1 MMKRIMFM
9 TNSMYGG
16 GAEKVLQTLLHNL
29 DRTKYDVTVYSMHDE
44 EIRPE
49 CYPTDITYK
58 AVFGGY
64 HGKSAVGKR
73 LHSIMGKVKGKLF
86 LTAPSWLFYLLYFH
100 EKYDV
105 EIAFIEGEATKI
117 ISGSTNKKSRKI
129 AWVHIDLQANPWT
142 DFLYKS
148 VEDESKHYQQFN
160 SIVCVSEYAKK
171 SFLGKFFGV
180 KEEAVLT
187 HYNPIDSDEI
197 LIKSEESFE
206 PKEDGIINFVAVGRL
221 VNQKGFD
228 RLIEACG
235 KISQTE
241 TKWHLSIIGDGEQR
255 EELVRSVER
264 LHLQDKVTFCGY
276 RENPYPIMKSADV
289 LVCSSRAE
297 GYSLVIA
304 EAMVLGLAIITTDC
318 AGPTELVHYG
328 EYGCLV
334 ENSTEGICLGM
345 LSMLRDKNAIKFY
358 KEKASIR
365 GKQFDIASNIN
376 EIEIILNGCMNN
388 RSNPGIEC

>member
-49 CYPTDITYK
+49 CYPADVTYK

-64 HGKSAVGKR
+64 HGKSAVGKQ
-73 LHSIMGKVKGKLF
+73 LHSIMGKIKGKLF

-105 EIAFIEGEATKI
+105 EVAFIEGEAAKI
-117 ISGSTNKKSRKI
+117 ISGSTNKNSRKI
-129 AWVHIDLQANPWT
+129 AWVHTDLQENPWT

-148 VEDESKHYQQFN
+148 VEDESEHYQKFD
-160 SIVCVSEYAKK
+160 SIVCVSDRVRE
-171 SFLGKFFGV
+171 SFLRKYRGV
-180 KEEAVLT
+180 TEEKVLT
-187 HYNPIDSDEI
+187 HYNPIDSMEI
-197 LIKSEESFE
+197 KNKAGRIQVQKN
-206 PKEDGIINFVAVGRL
+206 EDIIDFVAVGRL
-221 VNQKGFD
+221 VEQKGFD

-235 KISQTE
+235 RLINSESQ
-241 TKWHLSIIGDGEQR
+241 WHLRIVGDGEQR
-255 EELVRSVER
+255 ENLVEIVKR
-264 LHLQDKVTFCGY
+264 LQLEKNITFCGFQ
-276 RENPYPIMKSADV
+276 ENPYPIMNSSDV

-304 EAMVLGLAIITTDC
+304 EAMVLGLAIITTEC
-318 AGPTELVHYG
+318 AGPTELIRDG

-334 ENSTEGICLGM
+334 ENSVDGIYQGLD
-345 LSMLRDKNAIKFY
+345 SILRNKTVMNQY
-358 KEKASIR
+358 KEKSAIR
-365 GKQFDIASNIN
+365 GEQFDISSNMYR
-376 EIEIILNGCMNN
+376 IERILNGELNN
-388 RSNPGIEC
+388 QSLPEM

>member
-129 AWVHIDLQANPWT
+129 AWVHTDLQANPWT

-148 VEDESKHYQQFN
+148 IEDESKHYQQFDN
-160 SIVCVSEYAKK
+160 IICVSDYAKECILNK
-171 SFLGKFFGV
+171 YVGIK
-180 KEEAVLT
+180 KEIVVT
-187 HYNPIDSDEI
+187 HYNPIDSEEI
-197 LIKSEESFE
+197 RKKSKESYE
-206 PKEDGIINFVAVGRL
+206 PKKEGITNFVAVGRL
-221 VNQKGFD
+221 VEQKGFD

-255 EELVRSVER
+255 EELVRIVER
-264 LHLQDKVTFCGY
+264 LRLQDKVTFCGY

-304 EAMVLGLAIITTDC
+304 EAMVLGLAIITTNC
-318 AGPTELVHYG
+318 AGPTELVHDG

-334 ENSTEGICLGM
+334 ENSTEGIYLGM
-345 LSMLRDKNAIKFY
+345 LNILRDENAIKCY
-358 KEKASIR
+358 QEKASIR
-365 GKQFDIASNIN
+365 GRQFDIASNMNKIEMIIN
-376 EIEIILNGCMNN
+376 G
-388 RSNPGIEC
+388 